1 MALKPLEILKKGL
14 KALQKKVQSKKDQ
27 LQACLAEKQSISS
40 QDGDW
45 LDHEANLV
53 DGRHVIDALECT
65 SDYEKGLE
73 RLNEMDKGVVKK
85 LREVAGD
92 LAKMAEKKRR
102 RMCNAKILRLL
113 VI

>member
-27 LQACLAEKQSISS
+27 LQAHLTEKQSISS

-45 LDHEANLV
+45 LNHEANLV
-53 DGRHVIDALECT
+53 DEHWIIDALECT

-73 RLNEMDKGVVKK
+73 RLNKMDKGVVKK
-85 LREVAGD
+85 L
-92 LAKMAEKKRR
+92 
-102 RMCNAKILRLL
+102 
-113 VI
+113 